1 MVDLKSNE
9 NGQLML
15 LTGLLIVL
23 QVIVYTTLL
32 NNLIFTN
39 NMPSSGLDISKHDI
53 REIRSLT
60 EADVKKAANYANTSV
75 SDPTNQTM
83 VENYFLNYIY
93 NYSNTINKMYSNRG
107 ASVEILLNNVTFN
120 MTTSKLTA
128 NKYFIEKKQETFPVG
143 SLIIPMD
150 GNQTNIIK
158 VYGLVHKIVNDTNAS
173 GLSSIRIPVYE
184 ILQNP
189 VNNTVPDF
197 YSTILTDDN
206 ASLTGNNII
215 QYRKYSG
222 GPFIVHNGSINET
235 TRQMILDEAAAKSIT
250 IHELKEDFTYNYT
263 AKMVVPPRIAF
274 FADEFETLMEQ
285 YYLDSDVPVTQL
297 SEAEII
303 GGNLTQFDI
312 LTIPH
317 EDMSK
322 TAFSALINPI
332 VGWVAN
338 GGVTHIECEGT
349 DTMDDA
355 VESDPIAGPAK
366 PWYGLIGISKSDQ
379 LPNGT
384 SIISPGIKLLD
395 NSTLSY
401 NNSPPMPLSGLSD
414 PGTPYNP
421 LTQSSITNGTF
432 GATSGSTKAFSLR
445 NNPSEVNPGTNI
457 LGYAVNYSSGSVLN
471 GDYDDDGT
479 PEPQLMY
486 LEAPYDNGLVIYI
499 AGHNL
504 SQRNPSAEGLIFES
518 FFAASMRNQE
528 VTVVSA
534 KNINVTINYSDGKVD
549 YSDTFLVNI

>member
-9 NGQLML
+9 SGQLML
-15 LTGLLIVL
+15 LTGLLIIL

-39 NMPSSGLDISKHDI
+39 NMPASGLDISKHDI

-60 EADVKKAANYANTSV
+60 EADIKKAAYYSSTRV

-83 VENYFLNYIY
+83 VETNFTNYVY
-93 NYSNTINKMYSNRG
+93 NYSNTINRMYSNRG

-120 MTTSKLTA
+120 KTTSKLTA
-128 NKYFIEKKQETFPVG
+128 NKYYIEKKQENFPNG

-150 GNQTNIIK
+150 GNQTSIIK
-158 VYGLVHKIVNDTNAS
+158 VYGLLYKIVDDTNTS
-173 GLSSIRIPVYE
+173 GLSSIRIPVYQV
-184 ILQNP
+184 LQNP

-206 ASLTGNNII
+206 ASISFDNIT

-222 GPFIVHNGSINET
+222 GPFIIHNSSINET
-235 TRQMILDEAAAKSIT
+235 TRQMILTEAANKSIT
-250 IHELKEDFTYNYT
+250 IHELKETFTYNNT
-263 AKMVVPPRIAF
+263 VKMVVPPRVSF
-274 FADEFETLMEQ
+274 FASSNVELMEQ
-285 YYLDSDVPVTQL
+285 YYIDSDVPATQL
-297 SEAEII
+297 TKVEII
-303 GGNLTQFDI
+303 AGNLTNFDI

-317 EDMSK
+317 EEMNS
-322 TAFSALINPI
+322 TQFSSMISPI

-338 GGVTHIECEGT
+338 GGVIHIECAGT

-355 VESDPIAGPAK
+355 IEASTAGSAK
-366 PWYGLIGISKSDQ
+366 PWYGFIGVTRSDE

-384 SIISPGIKLLD
+384 SIPEPGIKLLD

-414 PGTPYNP
+414 PGAPYNP
-421 LTQSSITNGTF
+421 LTQSSIANGTF
-432 GATSGSTKAFSLR
+432 GTTGGTTKAFSLR
-445 NNPSEVNPGTNI
+445 NPGEVNPGTNI
-457 LGYAVNYSSGSVLN
+457 LGYAVKSDGSVLI
-471 GDYDDDGT
+471 GDYDNDGT
-479 PEPQLMY
+479 SEPQLMY

-504 SQRNPSAEGLIFES
+504 TARNPSAEGFIFES

-534 KNINVTINYSDGKVD
+534 KNINVTIKYSDGKVK

>member
-9 NGQLML
+9 SGQLML
-15 LTGLLIVL
+15 LTGLLIIL

-60 EADVKKAANYANTSV
+60 EADIKKAASFANTSV

-83 VENYFLNYIY
+83 VENYFLSYVY

-120 MTTSKLTA
+120 RTTSKLTA
-128 NKYFIEKKQETFPVG
+128 NKYFVEKIQETFPVG

-158 VYGLVHKIVNDTNAS
+158 VYGLIYKIIDDTNSS
-173 GLSSIRIPVYE
+173 GLGSVRIPVYD

-189 VNNTVPDF
+189 VNSTVPDF
-197 YSTILTDDN
+197 YSTIKTDNNPSLIVDN
-206 ASLTGNNII
+206 ITE
-215 QYRKYSG
+215 YRKYSG
-222 GPFIVHNGSINET
+222 GPFIIHNSSINET
-235 TRQMILDEAAAKSIT
+235 TRQMILTEAASKSIT
-250 IHELKEDFTYNYT
+250 IHELKEEFTYNYT
-263 AKMVVPPRIAF
+263 AKMVLPPRIAF
-274 FADEFETLMEQ
+274 FASENVDVMEQ
-285 YYLDSDVPVTQL
+285 YYLDSDVPATLL
-297 SEAEII
+297 SEDQII
-303 GGNLTQFDI
+303 GQNLKQFDI

-317 EDMSK
+317 EDMTDFPDIIK
-322 TAFSALINPI
+322 PI
-332 VGWVAN
+332 VEWVAD
-338 GGVTHIECEGT
+338 GGVIHVECAGT

-355 VESDPIAGPAK
+355 IEDNAIVGPVK
-366 PWYGLIGISKSDQ
+366 PWYGFIGVTRSDK
-379 LPNGT
+379 LPNHT
-384 SIISPGIKLLD
+384 SIPNPGIKLLD

-414 PGTPYNP
+414 PGAPYNP
-421 LTQSSITNGTF
+421 LTQSFITNGTF
-432 GATSGSTKAFSLR
+432 GSTGGTTKGFSLR
-445 NNPSEVNPGTNI
+445 DAGQVNSGTNI
-457 LGYAVNYSSGSVLN
+457 LGYAINYSSGSVLN

-479 PEPQLMY
+479 IEPQLMY

-499 AGHNL
+499 AGHDL
-504 SQRNPSAEGLIFES
+504 TERVPSAEGLIFES

-534 KNINVTINYSDGKVD
+534 KNINVTIKYSDGKVD

>member
-9 NGQLML
+9 SGQLML
-15 LTGLLIVL
+15 LTGLLIIL

-39 NMPSSGLDISKHDI
+39 NMPASGLDISKHDI

-60 EADVKKAANYANTSV
+60 EADIKKAANYANTSV
-75 SDPTNQTM
+75 SDPTNQTL
-83 VENYFLNYIY
+83 VENYFLSYTR
-93 NYSNTINKMYSNRG
+93 NYSNIINKMYSNRG

-128 NKYFIEKKQETFPVG
+128 NKYYIEKKQETFPVG

-158 VYGLVHKIVNDTNAS
+158 VYGLLYKIVDDTNIS

-184 ILQNP
+184 LLQNP

-197 YSTILTDDN
+197 YSTIYTDDN
-206 ASLTGNNII
+206 ASLTFDNIT

-222 GPFIVHNGSINET
+222 GPFIIHNSSINET
-235 TRQMILDEAAAKSIT
+235 TRQMILTEAANKSIT
-250 IHELKEDFTYNYT
+250 IHKLKEVFTYNKT

-274 FADEFETLMEQ
+274 FASSNIELMQQ
-285 YYLDSDVPVTQL
+285 YYIDSDVPATQL
-297 SEAEII
+297 SQAEII
-303 GGNLTQFDI
+303 GGNLTHFDI

-317 EDMSK
+317 EDM
-322 TAFSALINPI
+322 THFPTIINPI

-338 GGVTHIECEGT
+338 GGVTHIECAGT
-349 DTMDDA
+349 NTMDDA
-355 VESDPIAGPAK
+355 IEASSIAGPAK
-366 PWYGLIGISKSDQ
+366 PWYGFIGIKKSDE

-384 SIISPGIKLLD
+384 NIIYPGIKLLD
-395 NSTLSY
+395 NTTLSY
-401 NNSPPMPLSGLSD
+401 NYSPPMPLSGLSD
-414 PGTPYNP
+414 PGAPYNP
-421 LTQSSITNGTF
+421 LTQSWIENGTF
-432 GATSGSTKAFSLR
+432 GKNNGATKAFSLR
-445 NNPSEVNPGTNI
+445 NNPAEVNPRTNI

-471 GDYDDDGT
+471 GDYDKDGID
-479 PEPQLMY
+479 EPQLMY

-504 SQRNPSAEGLIFES
+504 TARTPSAEGLIFES
-518 FFAASMRNQE
+518 FFSASMRNQE

-534 KNINVTINYSDGKVD
+534 KNINVTIKYSDGKVR
-549 YSDTFLVNI
+549 YNDTFLVKI

>member
-9 NGQLML
+9 SGQLML
-15 LTGLLIVL
+15 LTGLLIIL

-60 EADVKKAANYANTSV
+60 EADIKKAAGYANTSV

-83 VENYFLNYIY
+83 VENYFLSYVY
-93 NYSNTINKMYSNRG
+93 NYSNTINKIYSNRG

-120 MTTSKLTA
+120 RTMSKLTA
-128 NKYFIEKKQETFPVG
+128 NKYFVEKKQETFPVD

-158 VYGLVHKIVNDTNAS
+158 VYGLIYKIVDDKNTS
-173 GLSSIRIPVYE
+173 GLSSVRIPVYE

-189 VNNTVPDF
+189 VNSTVPDF
-197 YSTILTDDN
+197 YSTIYTDDN
-206 ASLTGNNII
+206 ASITVGDL

-222 GPFIVHNGSINET
+222 GPFIIHNSSINET
-235 TRQMILDEAAAKSIT
+235 TRQMILTEAATKSIT
-250 IHELKEDFTYNYT
+250 IHELKEEFTYNYT

-274 FADEFETLMEQ
+274 FASENVDLMEQ
-285 YYLDSDVPVTQL
+285 YYLDSDVPSTRL
-297 SEAEII
+297 LEAQII
-303 GGNLTQFDI
+303 GENLKQFDI

-317 EDMSK
+317 EDMTDFPDIIK
-322 TAFSALINPI
+322 PI
-332 VGWVAN
+332 VEWVAD
-338 GGVTHIECEGT
+338 GGVIHVECAGT

-355 VESDPIAGPAK
+355 IEDNAIVGPAK
-366 PWYGLIGISKSDQ
+366 TWYGFIGVSQSYK

-384 SIISPGIKLLD
+384 EIINPGIKLLD

-414 PGTPYNP
+414 PGAPYNP

-432 GATSGSTKAFSLR
+432 GSTGGTTKGFSLR
-445 NNPSEVNPGTNI
+445 SAGQVNPGTNI
-457 LGYAVNYSSGSVLN
+457 LGYAINYSSGSVLN
-471 GDYDDDGT
+471 GDYDKDGT
-479 PEPQLMY
+479 SEPQLMY

-499 AGHNL
+499 AGHDL
-504 SQRNPSAEGLIFES
+504 SEREPSAEGLIFES

-534 KNINVTINYSDGKVD
+534 KNINVTIKYSDGKVD

>member
-1 MVDLKSNE
+1 MVDIKSNE
-9 NGQLML
+9 SGQLML
-15 LTGLLIVL
+15 LTGLLIIM

-60 EADVKKAANYANTSV
+60 EADIKKAAYYANTTV
-75 SDPTNQTM
+75 PDPTNQTM
-83 VENYFLNYIY
+83 VATRFVDYVY
-93 NYSNTINKMYSNRG
+93 NYANTINKMYSNRG

-120 MTTSKLTA
+120 RTTSKLTA
-128 NKYFIEKKQETFPVG
+128 NKYYVEKKQETFPDN
-143 SLIIPMD
+143 SLIVPMD

-158 VYGLVHKIVNDTNAS
+158 VYGLLYKIVDDTNTS
-173 GLSSIRIPVYE
+173 GLSSIRIPVYQL
-184 ILQNP
+184 LQNP
-189 VNNTVPDF
+189 VNSTVPDF
-197 YSTILTDDN
+197 YSMILTDNN
-206 ASLTGNNII
+206 ASLTADNIT

-222 GPFIVHNGSINET
+222 GPFIIHNDSMSTT
-235 TRQMILDEAAAKSIT
+235 TRQMILTEAANKSIT
-250 IHELKEDFTYNYT
+250 IHKLKEEFTYNYT
-263 AKMVVPPRIAF
+263 AKMVVPPKIAF
-274 FADEFETLMEQ
+274 FASSNVELMQQ
-285 YYLDSDVPVTQL
+285 YYIDSDVPVTQL
-297 SEAEII
+297 TKEEII
-303 GGNLTQFDI
+303 AGNLTQFDI

-317 EDMSK
+317 ENMKS
-322 TAFSALINPI
+322 AQFSNMINPI

-338 GGVTHIECEGT
+338 GGVTHIECAGT

-355 VESDPIAGPAK
+355 IEANAIAGPAK
-366 PWYGLIGISKSDQ
+366 PWYGFIGVSRSDK

-384 SIISPGIKLLD
+384 SIPNPGIKLLG

-401 NNSPPMPLSGLSD
+401 NNSPPMPLAGLSD
-414 PGTPYNP
+414 PGAPYNP
-421 LTQSSITNGTF
+421 LTQSWIENGTF
-432 GATSGSTKAFSLR
+432 GTNGGTTKAFSLR
-445 NNPSEVNPGTNI
+445 DPGEVNPGTNI
-457 LGYAVNYSSGSVLN
+457 LGYAVKSDGTVLN

-479 PEPQLMY
+479 SEPQLMY

-504 SQRNPSAEGLIFES
+504 SERTPSAEGLIFES

-534 KNINVTINYSDGKVD
+534 KNINVTIKYSDGKVK